1 MTPRSVNYSV
11 QLFGVIESVD
21 HQADGQNAGGGNHG
35 AAKRAAT
42 CFVTACLDASFLQEA
57 QQMGDF
63 FRIVCLCTLHEC
75 KSTQF
80 I

>member
-1 MTPRSVNYSV
+1 MEVRRQDYGRGEYGTR
-11 QLFGVIESVD
+11 
-21 HQADGQNAGGGNHG
+21 
-35 AAKRAAT
+35 KRAAT

-75 KSTQF
+75 KNTQF